1 MKGGITHRDNAPSQ
15 AKRKVL
21 LENLKIDIFSLV
33 RIILGLS
40 DVPSGFDVSGKS
52 ETQIRKHGHT
62 PRLKRFK
69 KHKGLSV
76 SFFQRKQI

>member
-1 MKGGITHRDNAPSQ
+1 MPRAET
-15 AKRKVL
+15 KRKVL
-21 LENLKIDIFSLV
+21 LENLKIDVFSLV
-33 RIILGLS
+33 RFIPGLS

-62 PRLKRFK
+62 PCLKRFK

-76 SFFQRKQI
+76 SFSKETDLMAASGDGY